1 MKNYAKEFFHRG
13 LMFGGFGPIVAGIVY
28 AILERTV
35 SNFSLS
41 GTQVL
46 LAIISTYMI
55 AFVQAGASVFNQIDE
70 WPLPK
75 SLLCHFLSLYAVYV
89 IGYLINTWIPFQAE
103 VVLIFTGIFV
113 AVYFAVW
120 VTVYLIVKAT
130 SRQLNEKLG

>member
-1 MKNYAKEFFHRG
+1 
-13 LMFGGFGPIVAGIVY
+13 MFGGFGPIVAGIVY

-35 SNFSLS
+35 SDFSLS

-46 LAIISTYMI
+46 LAIVSTYMI
-55 AFVQAGASVFNQIDE
+55 AFVQAGASVFNQIEE

>member
-46 LAIISTYMI
+46 LAIASTYMI
-55 AFVQAGASVFNQIDE
+55 AFVQAGASVFNQIEE

-130 SRQLNEKLG
+130 SRQLNEKL

>member
-13 LMFGGFGPIVAGIVY
+13 LVFGGFGPIVAGIVY

-46 LAIISTYMI
+46 LAIASTYMI
-55 AFVQAGASVFNQIDE
+55 AFVQAGASVFNQIEE

-130 SRQLNEKLG
+130 SRQLNEKLR

>member
-13 LMFGGFGPIVAGIVY
+13 LMFGGFGPIVAGIAY

-35 SNFSLS
+35 FNFSLS

-70 WPLPK
+70 WPLHK
-75 SLLCHFLSLYAVYV
+75 SLLCHFVSLYAVYV

-113 AVYFAVW
+113 AVYFAIW

>member
-1 MKNYAKEFFHRG
+1 
-13 LMFGGFGPIVAGIVY
+13 MFGGFGPIVAGIVY
-28 AILERTV
+28 AILERTI

-46 LAIISTYMI
+46 LAIASTYMI
-55 AFVQAGASVFNQIDE
+55 AFVQAGASVFNQIEE

-89 IGYLINTWIPFQAE
+89 IGYLINTWIPFHAE

-130 SRQLNEKLG
+130 SRQLNEKLE

>member
-1 MKNYAKEFFHRG
+1 
-13 LMFGGFGPIVAGIVY
+13 MFGGFGPIVAGIIY

-41 GTQVL
+41 GMQML
-46 LAIISTYMI
+46 LAIVSTYVI
-55 AFVQAGASVFNQIDE
+55 AFVQAGASVFNQIEE

-89 IGYLINTWIPFQAE
+89 IGYLVNTWIPFQAE

-130 SRQLNEKLG
+130 SRQLNEKLE

>member
-1 MKNYAKEFFHRG
+1 
-13 LMFGGFGPIVAGIVY
+13 MFGGFGPIVAGIVY

-75 SLLCHFLSLYAVYV
+75 SLLCHFVSLYAVYV

>member
-1 MKNYAKEFFHRG
+1 
-13 LMFGGFGPIVAGIVY
+13 MFGGFGPIVAGIVY

-46 LAIISTYMI
+46 LAIASTYMI
-55 AFVQAGASVFNQIDE
+55 AFVQAGASVFNQIEE

-75 SLLCHFLSLYAVYV
+75 SLLCHFLSLYAAYV

-113 AVYFAVW
+113 AVYFVIWAI
-120 VTVYLIVKAT
+120 VYLAVRAT
-130 SRQLNEKLG
+130 SRRLNQKLG

>member
-35 SNFSLS
+35 FNFSLS

-75 SLLCHFLSLYAVYV
+75 SLLCHFVSLYAVYV

-103 VVLIFTGIFV
+103 LVLIFTGIFA

>member
-41 GTQVL
+41 GTQML
-46 LAIISTYMI
+46 LAIVSTYMI
-55 AFVQAGASVFNQIDE
+55 AFVQAGASVFNQIEE

>member
-1 MKNYAKEFFHRG
+1 
-13 LMFGGFGPIVAGIVY
+13 MFGGFGPIVAGIVY

-46 LAIISTYMI
+46 LAIASTYMI
-55 AFVQAGASVFNQIDE
+55 AFVQAGASVFNQIEE

-89 IGYLINTWIPFQAE
+89 IGYLINTWIPFQTE

-113 AVYFAVW
+113 AGYFVIW
-120 VTVYLIVKAT
+120 GIVYLAVRAT
-130 SRQLNEKLG
+130 SRQLNEKLE

>member
-1 MKNYAKEFFHRG
+1 
-13 LMFGGFGPIVAGIVY
+13 MFGGFGPIVAGIVY

-103 VVLIFTGIFV
+103 IVLIFTGIFV

-120 VTVYLIVKAT
+120 VTVYLIVKST
-130 SRQLNEKLG
+130 SRQLNEKLR

>member
-1 MKNYAKEFFHRG
+1 MKHYVKEFFHRG

-28 AILERTV
+28 AILEYTV
-35 SNFSLS
+35 PDFSLD
-41 GTQVL
+41 GTQML
-46 LAIISTYMI
+46 LAIVSTYMI
-55 AFVQAGASVFNQIDE
+55 AFVQAGASVFNQIE
-70 WPLPK
+70 AWPLPK

-89 IGYLINTWIPFQAE
+89 LGYLVNTWIPFQAE

>member
-1 MKNYAKEFFHRG
+1 MKNYVKEFFHRG

-46 LAIISTYMI
+46 LVIASTYMI
-55 AFVQAGASVFNQIDE
+55 AFVQAGASVFNQIEE

-103 VVLIFTGIFV
+103 IVLIFTGIFV

-120 VTVYLIVKAT
+120 VTVYLIVKST
-130 SRQLNEKLG
+130 SRQLNEKLR

>member
-1 MKNYAKEFFHRG
+1 
-13 LMFGGFGPIVAGIVY
+13 MFGGFGPIVVGIVY

-35 SNFSLS
+35 FNFSLS

-75 SLLCHFLSLYAVYV
+75 SLLCHFVSLYAVYV

-113 AVYFAVW
+113 AVYFAIW

>member
-1 MKNYAKEFFHRG
+1 
-13 LMFGGFGPIVAGIVY
+13 MFGGFGPIVAGIVY

-46 LAIISTYMI
+46 LAIASTYMI
-55 AFVQAGASVFNQIDE
+55 AFVQAGASVFNQIEE

-113 AVYFAVW
+113 VVYFAVW

-130 SRQLNEKLG
+130 SRQLNEKLR

>member
-1 MKNYAKEFFHRG
+1 
-13 LMFGGFGPIVAGIVY
+13 MFGGFGPIVAGIVY

-35 SNFSLS
+35 SDFSLS

-46 LAIISTYMI
+46 LAIVSTYMI
-55 AFVQAGASVFNQIDE
+55 AFVQAGASVFNQIEE

-103 VVLIFTGIFV
+103 VVLVFTGITSPFSV
-113 AVYFAVW
+113 RAVEVM
-120 VTVYLIVKAT
+120 VRMGCVHSLIAYCFPRGQV
-130 SRQLNEKLG
+130 

>member
-1 MKNYAKEFFHRG
+1 
-13 LMFGGFGPIVAGIVY
+13 MFGGFGPIVAGIVY

-46 LAIISTYMI
+46 LAISSAYMI
-55 AFVQAGASVFNQIDE
+55 AFVQAGASVFNQIEE

-75 SLLCHFLSLYAVYV
+75 SLLFHFLSLYAVYV
-89 IGYLINTWIPFQAE
+89 IGYLVNTWIPFQAE